1 MSTEVYDTPLLT
13 EEQQR
18 AWLDSQW
25 EEEVL
30 ARLPDDL
37 EDQAHKHQA
46 WRRKRAIKS
55 PSDLLRA
62 LLAYVLCA
70 PSFRRLG
77 AWAVLI
83 GLANICEKAWRK
95 HLRQANAWLLWLCG
109 ELIASPV
116 ASHWLTERQAGRVLI
131 VDATCVRQV
140 GGSGDD
146 WRLHTAYDLC
156 AGRLCQL
163 SITDRHGGE
172 GLAYYV
178 LQAGEIVVA
187 DRGYGFRCSVA
198 YAAGQGAFVV
208 LRFVLKSF
216 PVEDEQGEAI
226 DLLTWAEQ
234 SSSEVDS
241 RCCWYRWQ
249 GQRGQVRVIIRRLTE
264 EEASKAREQLLK
276 KAKKNGRAVSEQAWK
291 AAGWLWLVTNLPAE
305 HWREQDVLRL
315 YRGRW
320 HTEIVYKRMKQLLAL
335 GQVGSKQREMVEA
348 TIRLRLI
355 AWALQEQEASQIRA
369 QLAQAVA
376 EEPEQPPEPEG
387 EPTGARAAEVAE
399 EAEAQ
404 VHQMGSHDD
413 LAVQPSYAGP
423 ISGWLVTSLCLDCL
437 AQQVRGY
444 WTAARLRA
452 CLPWLRRFCRSSP
465 RQRVHQETMLR
476 GWLAPPRSRACL
488 QVKLLA

>member
-1 MSTEVYDTPLLT
+1 MSSDVHDTLWST
-13 EEQQR
+13 EEQHR
-18 AWLDSQW
+18 AWLDNQW
-25 EEEVL
+25 EDEVV
-30 ARLPDDL
+30 ARLPADL
-37 EDQAHKHQA
+37 EVQAAKHKA

-55 PSDLLRA
+55 AADLLRA

-95 HLRQANAWLLWLCG
+95 HLRQANVWLLWLCG

-116 ASHWLTERQAGRVLI
+116 ASHWLRERQTGRVLI
-131 VDATCVRQV
+131 VDATCIRQV

-156 AGRLCQL
+156 AGRLCQV

-172 GLAYYV
+172 GFSYYG
-178 LQAGEIVVA
+178 LQAGDIVVA

-198 YAAGQGAFVV
+198 YAAGRGAYVV
-208 LRFVLKSF
+208 LRFVLKNF

-226 DLLTWAEQ
+226 DLLAWAEQ
-234 SSSEVDS
+234 SSEPVCS
-241 RCCWYRWQ
+241 RCCYSRWE
-249 GQRGQVRVIIRRLTE
+249 GQRAPVRVIIRRLSE

-276 KAKKNGRAVSEQAWK
+276 KAKKNGRTVSEQAWK
-291 AAGWLWLVTNLPAE
+291 AAGWLWLVTTLPAE
-305 HWREQDVLRL
+305 DWSEQDVLRF

-320 HTEIVYKRMKQLLAL
+320 HTELVYKRMKQLLAL
-335 GQVGSKQREMVEA
+335 GQVRSKQREMVEA

-376 EEPEQPPEPEG
+376 EEPAGPAEAGTAE
-387 EPTGARAAEVAE
+387 AEVSEVGPQSEIVAS
-399 EAEAQ
+399 A
-404 VHQMGSHDD
+404 
-413 LAVQPSYAGP
+413 SYAGP
-423 ISGWLVTSLCLDCL
+423 ISGWLVTSLCLDLL
-437 AQQVRGY
+437 AQQVRSY
-444 WTAARLRA
+444 WSAARLHA
-452 CLPWLRRFCRSSP
+452 CLPLLRRFCGSSP
-465 RQRVHQETMLR
+465 RRRVHQETMLR
-476 GWLAPPRSRACL
+476 AWLAPPRSQACL
-488 QVKLLA
+488 QVKCLA